1 METREMLSDHLTA
14 VGVHQYNKSFGNHV
28 KRKSLENMHHL
39 KQQNLPQRKF
49 KKKGGLPL
57 VMVQKE
63 VNFLYILLSNKNFK
77 ITNLF
82 RFFVP

>member
-14 VGVHQYNKSFGNHV
+14 VGVHQYKKSFWNHV
-28 KRKSLENMHHL
+28 KQKPLENMHHL

-49 KKKGGLPL
+49 KKRGGLPL
-57 VMVQKE
+57 VMGQKE
-63 VNFLYILLSNKNFK
+63 VDFFYKLLSNKNLK

-82 RFFVP
+82 RFYVP